1 MADTR
6 LLVGLCLSL
15 LISSLAISLV
25 TGTGAASLG
34 DIAGI
39 VTQNIDFE
47 TDTHG
52 WKNDILTVGSDWK
65 IIDGALISQGAGNNR
80 FYLQTGGKPDGM
92 HTATYH
98 IESGGRTYAIIVRDT
113 NYFGDSIQMRVVPA
127 GVYLESYALLGY
139 RPFQKFVPAT
149 IPNTAVITVSLDEST
164 SRVTVTEIGRAH
176 V

>member
-47 TDTHG
+47 TDT
-52 WKNDILTVGSDWK
+52 T
-65 IIDGALISQGAGNNR
+65 DGKMIS
-80 FYLQTGGKPDGM
+80 LP
-92 HTATYH
+92 
-98 IESGGRTYAIIVRDT
+98 
-113 NYFGDSIQMRVVPA
+113 
-127 GVYLESYALLGY
+127 
-139 RPFQKFVPAT
+139 
-149 IPNTAVITVSLDEST
+149 
-164 SRVTVTEIGRAH
+164 
-176 V
+176 